1 MKLYKVLGKGLIS
14 PYQNFKFV
22 LGKKYT
28 CRDFDENK
36 NNDCSRGFYAVDV
49 DGLPY
54 ASRPGTSIYLVD
66 VSGKSVEID
75 QYKRRYE
82 HIKTIRKCTKSE
94 IVTAAIKKESGVGY
108 KLSEVLYPVN
118 PLTGKPEKV
127 RKADIKNLT
136 DWDSVGDSVWD
147 SVMDSVGAY
156 LSSLFPNIK
165 KWKYIDHEPE
175 VNPFQSAIDLWHRGF
190 VPSFDG
196 KTWRLHSGKNAEIV
210 YLHNYRGR

>member
-54 ASRPGTSIYLVD
+54 AFHQGASIYLVD
-66 VSGKSVEID
+66 VSGKRVEID
-75 QYKRRYE
+75 QYKRRFE
-82 HIKTIRKCTKSE
+82 HMKIIRKCSKSE
-94 IVTAAIKKESGVGY
+94 IITAAIKKENYIGY
-108 KLSEVLYPVN
+108 KLSEFLYPLN
-118 PLTGKPEKV
+118 PLTGKPKKV
-127 RKADIKNLT
+127 TKADIKNLA
-136 DWDSVGDSVWD
+136 DWASVGVSVWD
-147 SVMDSVGAY
+147 SVGAY
-156 LSSLFPNIK
+156 MSSLFPNIK
-165 KWKYIDHEPE
+165 KWERIDHEIG